1 MVDNVQELTEVF
13 ITLTPPIVN
22 IRVHYFS
29 YFIHENQN
37 FVPTVIM
44 IIIRIRIAELRI
56 KDHVKKN
63 TSYD

>member
-29 YFIHENQN
+29 YFIHEN
-37 FVPTVIM
+37 
-44 IIIRIRIAELRI
+44 
-56 KDHVKKN
+56 
-63 TSYD
+63 